1 MKLAFEIKVLK
12 KVAPELSPRYFL
24 GSATVRMR
32 APSSHRQVTPPAPGV
47 AAGCSCTHSTWT
59 NSTALP
65 RAPASTEGTPF
76 RSWERGGFVRTGPSG
91 ARHVLEVKGC
101 FGGAAVLLWSRAR
114 VIPRISGLMFLA
126 STIKICIYFSPIFF
140 AFHALSFQIL
150 RSEPEEQGLAW
161 YQRCFSASCLC
172 FGCSQLS
179 GNPEHIVGL

>member
-24 GSATVRMR
+24 GSATLRMR

-47 AAGCSCTHSTWT
+47 AAGCSCTHSTRT

-65 RAPASTEGTPF
+65 CAPASTEGTPF
-76 RSWERGGFVRTGPSG
+76 HSWERGGFVRTGPSG

-114 VIPRISGLMFLA
+114 VTPRISGLMFTCTLLQ
-126 STIKICIYFSPIFF
+126 FSPWCGCTP
-140 AFHALSFQIL
+140 SFLYPQ
-150 RSEPEEQGLAW
+150 SKFVFSFPPFSS
-161 YQRCFSASCLC
+161 CFML
-172 FGCSQLS
+172 FL
-179 GNPEHIVGL
+179 LKY

>member
-47 AAGCSCTHSTWT
+47 AAGCSCTQG
-59 NSTALP
+59 

-114 VIPRISGLMFLA
+114 VIPRISGLMFTCTLLQ
-126 STIKICIYFSPIFF
+126 FSPRCCCTPSFLHPQSKFVFIF
-140 AFHALSFQIL
+140 
-150 RSEPEEQGLAW
+150 PP
-161 YQRCFSASCLC
+161 FSSRFML
-172 FGCSQLS
+172 FLFKY
-179 GNPEHIVGL
+179 